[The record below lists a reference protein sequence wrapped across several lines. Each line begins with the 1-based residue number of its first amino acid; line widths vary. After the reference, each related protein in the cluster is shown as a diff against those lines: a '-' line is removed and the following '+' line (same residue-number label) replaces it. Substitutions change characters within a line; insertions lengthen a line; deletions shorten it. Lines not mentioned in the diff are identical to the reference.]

1 LRLQA
6 KIFVLLYLLPLAPAL
21 AADNFND
28 WYQIELIVFK
38 QKQVQSSDETW
49 PLSDLRYPENMV
61 YVAPSDPQDL
71 SPQTLGQLK
80 DLLAYEALIFTN
92 EGAPSESQV
101 ALSSSNF
108 MFESRSRKAP
118 VISTIEKG
126 DRLKGDNLNN
136 NDPNASQGAEFSL
149 ENDATDEG
157 LDSNPNIIDLDTLFD
172 PDLPLA
178 FRALEKSNH
187 QLNGISR
194 SINRSSLYELLL
206 HQAWLQPVTTAST
219 SKPVLLQLGS
229 HYDDSFEIDGTIK
242 LSRSRFLHI
251 DTDLWFTE
259 FTSRYQQAFTPMTL
273 DLPPAAANK
282 YRNIVNW
289 ESNRGNYLAVHSHR
303 LVHSRRMRRS
313 TLHYIDHPRFGIL
326 VQVEKFVYDPEQ

>member
-1 LRLQA
+1 LQLRV
-6 KIFVLLYLLPLAPAL
+6 KILVLLYLLPLASAV
-21 AADNFND
+21 AEENFD
-28 WYQIELIVFK
+28 AWYQIEIIVFK

-61 YVAPSDPQDL
+61 YISPSDPQNL
-71 SPQTLGQLK
+71 SPQTLGQLR
-80 DLLAYEALIFTN
+80 DILAYEDLVFTN
-92 EGAPSESQV
+92 EEESSGSQ
-101 ALSSSNF
+101 ATLPAGNF
-108 MFESRSRKAP
+108 MFKSRSRKAP
-118 VISTIEKG
+118 AISTIEKG
-126 DRLKGDNLNN
+126 EDLNN
-136 NDPNASQGAEFSL
+136 NDLNVSQDAELSL
-149 ENDATDEG
+149 ENDATNER
-157 LDSNPNIIDLDTLFD
+157 LDSNQNIIDLDTLFD
-172 PDLPLA
+172 PSLPIA

-206 HQAWLQPVTTAST
+206 HQAWLQPVTSAST
-219 SKPVLLQLGS
+219 SKSILLQLGS

-259 FTSRYQQAFTPMTL
+259 FTSRYQQAFTPLTL
-273 DLPPAAANK
+273 DLPPTATKK

-289 ESNRGNYLAVHSHR
+289 ESNRGNYLPVHSHR